1 MFISIGRIW
10 AGRPAAVVSARER
23 LRIRRSGNRS
33 VYRSRQTGENA
44 LDLPAA
50 LGASD
55 AELVQVAVPQAMDA
69 ADRHRH
75 QAMLMLLTNNGH
87 RGP

>member
-10 AGRPAAVVSARER
+10 AGRPAAVVSTRER
-23 LRIRRSGNRS
+23 LRIRRSGSRS
-33 VYRSRQTGENA
+33 EYRSRQTVENA
-44 LDLPAA
+44 PDLPAA

-55 AELVQVAVPQAMDA
+55 AELVRVAIPQSMGA

-75 QAMLMLLTNNGH
+75 QAMLLLLTNNGH